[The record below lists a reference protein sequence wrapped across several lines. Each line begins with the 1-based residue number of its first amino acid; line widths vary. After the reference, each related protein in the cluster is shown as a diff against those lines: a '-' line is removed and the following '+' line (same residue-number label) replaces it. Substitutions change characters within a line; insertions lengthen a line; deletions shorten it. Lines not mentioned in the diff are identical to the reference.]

1 MFAVPFVNNETL
13 SSKLRNAQEELVT
26 NVKCTQVPRVHVQG
40 LNHVFLHELCH
51 VYVFWEE
58 KIRRVKTWQLTGFP
72 FGDPTLPRF
81 INSIG
86 CLLPFT
92 TCVSRLCTYANLCA
106 NCCFVNFLSIWV
118 KCRLTTTISSHNHV
132 TSFCQFYFVYWYIR

>member
-1 MFAVPFVNNETL
+1 MFAVPFVNNEAL

-58 KIRRVKTWQLTGFP
+58 K
-72 FGDPTLPRF
+72 
-81 INSIG
+81 NSKSENV
-86 CLLPFT
+86 T
-92 TCVSRLCTYANLCA
+92 TD
-106 NCCFVNFLSIWV
+106 W
-118 KCRLTTTISSHNHV
+118 ISL
-132 TSFCQFYFVYWYIR
+132 R

>member
-1 MFAVPFVNNETL
+1 MFRSTIVFQLGQYFSPYNCVPVFAVPFVNNEAL

-58 KIRRVKTWQLTGFP
+58 K
-72 FGDPTLPRF
+72 
-81 INSIG
+81 NSK
-86 CLLPFT
+86 
-92 TCVSRLCTYANLCA
+92 SEN
-106 NCCFVNFLSIWV
+106 
-118 KCRLTTTISSHNHV
+118 LTTDWISL
-132 TSFCQFYFVYWYIR
+132 R